1 MKKTIIP
8 ILSLLVLTLFS
19 CEGNQTQNQNKENT
33 TPADTTAVETTA
45 EPAAAVVEE
54 VNENVAEELFKK
66 QYPEY
71 KDVYYRDSF
80 FASGGSEPEDCEGCY
95 SGEELA
101 CYPLKDGGYLVA
113 FTHVFGGPGCSG
125 EYDYWTQ
132 IYKDGVLTD
141 VKDVLPIPE
150 LDDLLNPS
158 KTENYKNDIAEF
170 RAMFEK
176 SPMGFIYYEF
186 QPPMSLSVRLY
197 PWDCEEAYYNMD
209 KVMLSPYNDDK
220 VPEYSWDGERFV
232 KQ

>member
-80 FASGGSEPEDCEGCY
+80 FASGGSEPKDCEGCY

-220 VPEYSWDGERFV
+220 VPEYKWDGVKFV